1 MYRVLF
7 ISSLGVHDLFG
18 GGVVEGDV
26 GGALEGVVGG
36 VDGAEGHPLAGLGRK
51 LDCLI
56 YKHIPKVNSP
66 CRGAH

>member
-26 GGALEGVVGG
+26 GGALERVVGG
-36 VDGAEGHPLAGLGRK
+36 VDGAEGNPLAGLKETNG
-51 LDCLI
+51 C
-56 YKHIPKVNSP
+56 
-66 CRGAH
+66 